1 MSRASTWFACALFAV
16 LPCAAMAQSSPVSTP
31 SPAPSPT
38 ADQCGGHGRLL
49 STANRPTIGY
59 SACAVAPRTAVFELG
74 YQNQTTG
81 SPQTGSVTSQVPQ
94 AFTRIGVAPR
104 FEVDVIGP
112 NYVATRAYDAVTP
125 IARTAGV
132 TDSGV
137 GAKYELAASKRWIVG
152 IDGLYTPPTGSTFL
166 TAGNATITGNLDVAY
181 ALSEATGLG
190 TTIAVAS
197 TGGFAPDGTHAR
209 YGVTTPS
216 FVATTRPAPNT
227 QLYAEY
233 VYVSKIAA
241 VEGGRAFADAGVQ
254 QLLGTNFELDV
265 EYGHSFIAS
274 PALGFQYVGAG
285 LVLQIP

>member
-1 MSRASTWFACALFAV
+1 M
-16 LPCAAMAQSSPVSTP
+16 
-31 SPAPSPT
+31 
-38 ADQCGGHGRLL
+38 
-49 STANRPTIGY
+49 
-59 SACAVAPRTAVFELG
+59 
-74 YQNQTTG
+74 
-81 SPQTGSVTSQVPQ
+81 
-94 AFTRIGVAPR
+94 APR

-112 NYVATRAYDAVTP
+112 NYVATRAYESVTS

-132 TDSGV
+132 TDSGL

-152 IDGLYTPPTGSTFL
+152 IDGLYAPPTGSAFL
-166 TAGNATITGNLDVAY
+166 TAGNATLTGNLDVAY

-190 TTIAVAS
+190 TTIAVSS

-241 VEGGRAFADAGVQ
+241 AQGGRAFADGGIQ

-274 PALGFQYVGAG
+274 TLLRFQYVGAG

>member
-1 MSRASTWFACALFAV
+1 
-16 LPCAAMAQSSPVSTP
+16 
-31 SPAPSPT
+31 
-38 ADQCGGHGRLL
+38 LL

-59 SACAVAPRTAVFELG
+59 SACAVAPRTVVFELG

-81 SPQTGSVTSQVPQ
+81 SPQAGSVTSQAPQ

-104 FEVDVIGP
+104 FEVDLIGP
-112 NYVATRAYDAVTP
+112 NYVATRAYDAMTP

-132 TDSGV
+132 TDSGI

-152 IDGLYTPPTGSTFL
+152 IDGLYTPPTGSAFL
-166 TAGNATITGNLDVAY
+166 TAGNATLTGNLDVSY

-190 TTIAVAS
+190 TTIAVGS

-209 YGVTTPS
+209 YGATTPS
-216 FVATTRPAPNT
+216 FVATTRPARNM

-241 VEGGRAFADAGVQ
+241 TEGGRAFADAGVQ

-265 EYGHSFIAS
+265 EYGHSFIS
-274 PALGFQYVGAG
+274 STALRFQYVGAG

>member
-1 MSRASTWFACALFAV
+1 MSRASRWFACALFAV
-16 LPCAAMAQSSPVSTP
+16 LPCRAMAQSPPAVTP
-31 SPAPSPT
+31 APSPSPT
-38 ADQCGGHGRLL
+38 ADPCGGHDRLL
-49 STANRPTIGY
+49 STANRPTVGY

-74 YQNQTTG
+74 YQNQSTG
-81 SPQTGSVTSQVPQ
+81 SAQNGNVSSQVPQ

-104 FEVDVIGP
+104 FEVDLIGP
-112 NYVATRAYDAVTP
+112 NYVATRAYEPAAPV
-125 IARTAGV
+125 ARTAGV

-137 GAKYELAASKRWIVG
+137 GAKYELAASTRWIVG
-152 IDGLYTPPTGSTFL
+152 IDGLYTPPTGSAFL
-166 TAGNATITGNLDVAY
+166 TAGNATLTGNLDVAY

-197 TGGFAPDGTHAR
+197 SGGFAPDGTHAR

-241 VEGGRAFADAGVQ
+241 AQGGRAFADAGIQ

-274 PALGFQYVGAG
+274 TLLRFQYVGAG

>member
-1 MSRASTWFACALFAV
+1 MIRASCWFACGLFAV
-16 LPCAAMAQSSPVSTP
+16 IPCQATAQSA
-31 SPAPSPT
+31 PAPTPAPASSPT
-38 ADQCGGHGRLL
+38 ADPCGGHARLL

-112 NYVATRAYDAVTP
+112 NYVATRAYDAATP

-152 IDGLYTPPTGSTFL
+152 IDGLYTPPTGSAFL
-166 TAGNATITGNLDVAY
+166 TAGNATLTGNLDVAY
-181 ALSEATGLG
+181 ALSEATGIG
-190 TTIAVAS
+190 TTIALS
-197 TGGFAPDGTHAR
+197 TTGGFAPDGTHAR
-209 YGVTTPS
+209 FGVTTPS

-241 VEGGRAFADAGVQ
+241 VVGGRAFADAGIQ

-274 PALGFQYVGAG
+274 TPLRFQYIGAG
-285 LVLQIP
+285 VVLQIP